1 MLISVIRKGRAS
13 VSVYIYAS
21 ERKHQANVYL
31 SHRIAGWDEWI
42 VVLLVPS
49 GSELHW
55 TWTRTFCEV
64 ASLQR
69 SDNGRVCSE
78 WRNAFIGRVF
88 CYAWIIWRIRWN
100 ITEMN
105 WPPGRTDV
113 DFAEINHLYI
123 YWTSQGDLQF
133 NQHSFIVIFG
143 GLKLVPKY
151 CLLNM

>member
-13 VSVYIYAS
+13 VSVYIYMHLRESTRLTYICRTALQGEVRES
-21 ERKHQANVYL
+21 SFSWFPQ
-31 SHRIAGWDEWI
+31 D
-42 VVLLVPS
+42 
-49 GSELHW
+49 SELHW

-64 ASLQR
+64 ARLQR

-78 WRNAFIGRVF
+78 RRNAFIGRVF

-113 DFAEINHLYI
+113 DFAEINHIYI

-143 GLKLVPKY
+143 GLKL
-151 CLLNM
+151 LNM